1 MTGKET
7 FYIVILTILKGH
19 KMVFENYYLKV
30 LAVDMGIQWVAWGVS
45 AALKTERFYDL
56 TGNLLKIN
64 LFFT

>member
-1 MTGKET
+1 
-7 FYIVILTILKGH
+7 
-19 KMVFENYYLKV
+19 MVFENYYVKI

-64 LFFT
+64 CIIT